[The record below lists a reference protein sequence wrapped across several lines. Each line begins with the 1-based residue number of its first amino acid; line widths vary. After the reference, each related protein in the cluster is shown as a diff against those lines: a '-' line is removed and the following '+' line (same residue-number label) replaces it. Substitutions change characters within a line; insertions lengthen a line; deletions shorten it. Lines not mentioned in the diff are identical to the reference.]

1 MFHHVS
7 IIFNVPE
14 PKAESIAIEA
24 TERLVIVAIVVARPA
39 ETPNVVS
46 VMVNNG
52 TRAIPPVATTAT
64 IANTAPITIVTVV
77 KISFQCFLHHS
88 PTFFAAVFEFLP
100 TAFFTFG
107 LHVVVLVVK
116 IVFALNNSQSLYS
129 CILLQLLIASKSC
142 ETFSWFVGIL
152 SPP

>member
-1 MFHHVS
+1 MS

-46 VMVNNG
+46 TVVNNG

-64 IANTAPITIVTVV
+64 IANTAPITIVTVMR
-77 KISFQCFLHHS
+77 ISFQCSLYHS
-88 PTFFAAVFEFLP
+88 PTFLQP
-100 TAFFTFG
+100 S
-107 LHVVVLVVK
+107 
-116 IVFALNNSQSLYS
+116 LNFSQRLFSHSGVRYLYS
-129 CILLQLLIASKSC
+129 L
-142 ETFSWFVGIL
+142 
-152 SPP
+152 